1 MIHVVWRLSIHS
13 TRLLPRK
20 PVLTHV
26 TTGYLN
32 MDPTHFQPLSMIFAA
47 SVSYCL
53 CLPRPSFV
61 LVDSLFYRTSSPFC
75 WLLCRLHQDP
85 IHSGF
90 FVHVFTLNIGVAFSI
105 WRLPHVR
112 LSTECVPFPSE
123 GLENLPPCLRLLLM
137 VLSACHCCGSEW
149 HLGVCS
155 VCACLSLCWTFWSPL
170 SYKGYVDHRC
180 CVSLKM
186 LLVVAAKLSNHVW
199 IYISQ
204 NSKFMDEVK
213 PSIFIMWG

>member
-32 MDPTHFQPLSMIFAA
+32 MDPTHFQPLSVIFAV

-53 CLPRPSFV
+53 CFPRPSFV

-85 IHSGF
+85 NHSGF

-123 GLENLPPCLRLLLM
+123 GVENLLRWLRLLLT
-137 VLSACHCCGSEW
+137 VLSACHGCGSEW

-155 VCACLSLCWTFWSPL
+155 VCACLFSVLDVLIAFVL
-170 SYKGYVDHRC
+170 
-180 CVSLKM
+180 
-186 LLVVAAKLSNHVW
+186 
-199 IYISQ
+199 
-204 NSKFMDEVK
+204 
-213 PSIFIMWG
+213 